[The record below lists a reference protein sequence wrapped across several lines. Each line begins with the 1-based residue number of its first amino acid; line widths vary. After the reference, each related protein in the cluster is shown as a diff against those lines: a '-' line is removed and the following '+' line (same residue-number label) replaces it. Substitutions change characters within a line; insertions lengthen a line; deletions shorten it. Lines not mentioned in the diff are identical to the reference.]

1 MTIKSIYREV
11 EVDVDLSDFDDED
24 LIEEIEERSLNYS
37 LEAKD
42 IINIIWLKRRVGQN
56 YDKEVDQLIYCVIG
70 KIV

>member
-1 MTIKSIYREV
+1 MATKTIYTEV

-24 LIEEIEERSLNYS
+24 LIKEIEERSLNYS